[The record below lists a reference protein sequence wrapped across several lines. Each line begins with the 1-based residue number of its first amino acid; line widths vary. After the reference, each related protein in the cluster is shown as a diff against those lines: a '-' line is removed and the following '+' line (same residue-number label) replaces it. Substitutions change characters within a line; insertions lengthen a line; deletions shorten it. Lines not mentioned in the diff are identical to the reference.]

1 MKEVIEMKQVLLEI
15 GTDTYLKCK
24 YMFLASSREEP
35 TVNAFFKVLF
45 GITDRERPLLIEMRG
60 GNVV

>member
-24 YMFLASSREEP
+24 YMFLTSSREEP

-45 GITDRERPLLIEMRG
+45 VYGRHE
-60 GNVV
+60 